1 MVEQGCEIFVIL
13 RFGEV
18 TFHANQNGSC
28 VPDAVAVN
36 VIGVI
41 SIVIAVF
48 KGIHVVC
55 IFE

>member
-41 SIVIAVF
+41 SVVIAVF